1 MKCQECRGEMTS
13 RREAHRYV
21 ESGLPNV
28 TLVDVE
34 VRQCPRCGERTVG
47 IPRVEEL
54 HRLLAL
60 ELARKPERLLPNE
73 IRFLRKY
80 LGLSGVDFAERM
92 RVDPAT
98 VSRWEREQE
107 PQPMGPQAELLL
119 RLMAVRDRPVS
130 DYTEESMEG
139 AARADAAPLS
149 VRLRPSRGGWRHDD
163 ADRDAA

>member
-1 MKCQECRGEMTS
+1 MKCPECRTQMTS
-13 RREAHRYV
+13 TREPHRYA

-34 VRQCPRCGERTVG
+34 VRHCPKCGERAVA

-73 IRFLRKY
+73 VRFLRKH

-98 VSRWEREQE
+98 VSRWERADD
-107 PQPMGPQAELLL
+107 PQAMGPQAELLL
-119 RLMAVRDRPVS
+119 RLMAVRDQPVS
-130 DYTEESMEG
+130 EYGDEMLGT
-139 AARADAAPLS
+139 AAREDAAPLS
-149 VRLRPSRGGWRHDD
+149 LRLRVSRGGWRHD
-163 ADRDAA
+163 AAEAA

>member
-1 MKCQECRGEMTS
+1 MKCTECREEMTS
-13 RREAHRYV
+13 KREVHRYV

-34 VRQCPRCGERTVG
+34 VRHCPRCGERTVG

-73 IRFLRKY
+73 VRFLRKY
-80 LGLSGVDFAERM
+80 IGLSGVDFAERM

-98 VSRWEREQE
+98 VSRWERQQE
-107 PQPMGPQAELLL
+107 PQAMGPQAELLL
-119 RLMAVRDRPVS
+119 RLMAVRDQPVS
-130 DYTEESMEG
+130 EYGDEVLGT
-139 AARADAAPLS
+139 AARSEAAPLS
-149 VRLRPSRGGWRHDD
+149 IRLRVSRGGWRRQT
-163 ADRDAA
+163 AEAA

>member
-1 MKCQECRGEMTS
+1 MRCPKCRGEMTS
-13 RREAHRYV
+13 TREAHRYA

-34 VRQCPRCGERTVG
+34 VRHCPRCGERTVG

-73 IRFLRKY
+73 VRFLRKY

-98 VSRWEREQE
+98 VSRWEREGDAQA
-107 PQPMGPQAELLL
+107 MGPQAELLL
-119 RLMAVRDRPVS
+119 RLMAVRDQPVS
-130 DYTEESMEG
+130 EYGDDVLGT
-139 AARADAAPLS
+139 AARSDAAPLS
-149 VRLRPSRGGWRHDD
+149 VRLRVSRGAWRHD
-163 ADRDAA
+163 AAVAA